1 LQKVAFITGTSKGI
15 GKAVAELLLTK
26 NYIVFGYSRTNTIKH
41 QNFKF
46 TRIDLSNLKDVLEL
60 SFPKLNNTEVL
71 LINNAAIIGE
81 ILPLDC
87 KKEYEIID
95 EYNINIIA
103 PTILSARFIK
113 AFKENKKIILNVSSG
128 ASEKAIS
135 SWSTYCSAK
144 SALDRL
150 THVVAEENHKNL
162 TIFSVNP
169 GVVDT
174 KMQEKIRNANPNLFP
189 LLSKFSN
196 YYYNNELEK
205 TKTVAQKFLYIIQNH
220 TKFTKNILSI
230 RDITLNS
237 LFFTFLY

>member
-1 LQKVAFITGTSKGI
+1 MQRVAFITGTSKGI
-15 GKAVAELLLTK
+15 GKAIAELLLTK

-46 TRIDLSNLKDVLEL
+46 TRIDLSNLKEVLEL
-60 SFPKLNNTEVL
+60 SFPKFNNTEVF

-87 KKEYEIID
+87 KKEHEIIK

-113 AFKENKKIILNVSSG
+113 VYKENKKIILNVSSG

-144 SALDRL
+144 SAIDRL

-162 TIFSVNP
+162 TIFAINP
-169 GVVDT
+169 GLVDT

-189 LLSKFSN
+189 LLSKFNN
-196 YYYNNELEK
+196 YYYNNDLEN
-205 TKTVAQKFLYIIQNH
+205 TKTIAQKFLYIIQNH
-220 TKFTKNILSI
+220 TKFSKNILSI
-230 RDITLNS
+230 RDIMLS
-237 LFFTFLY
+237 SVFFTILY